1 MAGSEPV
8 VAHRK
13 VVASSDRSFGL
24 VFAGFFALVAVLP
37 LLHGGAVRW
46 WALGVAAA
54 FAAVA
59 YLAPRLL
66 RPLNKVWFAFGMLLH
81 HVVNPV
87 VMAVLFYG
95 AVMPMGLVAR
105 ALGKDLLRLKREPE
119 AASYWI
125 PRDQPAPAP
134 KSMSKQF

>member
-1 MAGSEPV
+1 MATSEPV

-13 VVASSDRSFGL
+13 VTAGSDRSFGL
-24 VFAGFFALVAVLP
+24 VFSGFFVLVALLP
-37 LLHGGAVRW
+37 LVHGGVLRW

-54 FAAVA
+54 FATVA
-59 YLAPRLL
+59 FVAPRLL

-81 HVVNPV
+81 HVVNPL

-95 AVMPMGLVAR
+95 AVVPTGLLAR
-105 ALGKDLLRLKREPE
+105 AFGKDFLRLKREPD